1 VGKVYVLKA
10 ARGHTT
16 KNKWHIG
23 NVEYIH
29 FQYLESRVTNF
40 ASIKMLANKT
50 NAARGH
56 TTKNKRQ
63 NGNVQSIHFLNIERE
78 VTNFACI

>member
-1 VGKVYVLKA
+1 
-10 ARGHTT
+10 
-16 KNKWHIG
+16 
-23 NVEYIH
+23 
-29 FQYLESRVTNF
+29 
-40 ASIKMLANKT
+40 MLANKT

-63 NGNVQSIHFLNIERE
+63 NGNVQCMHFLNIERE